1 MRLEGELFEVKRG
14 MFYACLA
21 CVEGYKGSDGFIVV
35 PMVRS
40 NLREEGFSANSGWV
54 IEKGL
59 FNSVD
64 PNFLIFGKTHQLPV
78 YRVRSDRKLSL
89 KSSGMDRIFTTG
101 NSLKSLCITEI
112 NSVGKLLVS
121 KVNIV
126 KLLEKYDSS
135 VVISGTD
142 AASIKFKDAL
152 VNKLGEVRSV
162 YRDKE
167 WELAVDRNAVTK
179 EDCSQLEYT
188 GLDTSLVGFS
198 NCATGVCKVLNRV
211 DYVKISIYSM
221 LKAGVRV
228 LDLSRCTLLKGFK
241 LTGGGNGGV
250 ITIIFNETSSYKMD
264 SEIQISSVGVRFIG
278 LKHIGILEADDCR
291 IEGISEITFASPR
304 DTIKSCCV
312 NLHKCDGFDSLKI
325 NVGNTAFN
333 LESFISISDIDAK
346 EISIKM
352 HEKKV
357 EAEDFEIARCAEL
370 ESLTIDGAGEW
381 YFSDLVQK
389 IRLLPKL
396 RRARFNFNSFNI
408 NLINNER
415 GAISNLSLG
424 STVLESLKICAD
436 YSMDEYSMSPEIW
449 CDSRVE
455 LDLPSELM
463 ELITIKRLTDMG
475 RFLLAFTC
483 GTVALKRNG
492 REVILNLEELRDWD
506 GFDDNGWSMVTR
518 NLSLYPKCAQVNGEP
533 AIRIPKSIVSS
544 VDSNSV
550 NGWKSGT
557 GYRVYFGDERLDK
570 EW

>member
-1 MRLEGELFEVKRG
+1 M
-14 MFYACLA
+14 
-21 CVEGYKGSDGFIVV
+21 
-35 PMVRS
+35 
-40 NLREEGFSANSGWV
+40 
-54 IEKGL
+54 
-59 FNSVD
+59 
-64 PNFLIFGKTHQLPV
+64 
-78 YRVRSDRKLSL
+78 
-89 KSSGMDRIFTTG
+89 
-101 NSLKSLCITEI
+101 
-112 NSVGKLLVS
+112 
-121 KVNIV
+121 
-126 KLLEKYDSS
+126 
-135 VVISGTD
+135 
-142 AASIKFKDAL
+142 
-152 VNKLGEVRSV
+152 
-162 YRDKE
+162 
-167 WELAVDRNAVTK
+167 
-179 EDCSQLEYT
+179 EYT

-264 SEIQISSVGVRFIG
+264 SEIQISSAGVRFIG

-333 LESFISISDIDAK
+333 LESSISISDIDAK

-518 NLSLYPKCAQVNGEP
+518 NLLLYPKCAQVNGEP

-557 GYRVYFGDERLDK
+557 GYRVYFGDERLDND
-570 EW
+570 W